1 VKGKSS
7 LLATNGV
14 ISTLVCHK
22 KESSSQDIL
31 KKDHQI
37 QESLTRKHLAFS
49 KLGIYSSDPL
59 TAGVLKILTFKM
71 SIERA

>member
-1 VKGKSS
+1 MKGKSS
-7 LLATNGV
+7 LLVRSGV
-14 ISTLVCHK
+14 ISTHVCHK
-22 KESSSQDIL
+22 KESSFQDIL

-49 KLGIYSSDPL
+49 QLGIYSSDPL
-59 TAGVLKILTFKM
+59 IADVTKILTFKM